1 MFYSLYG
8 IIFNGKMSESLASKT
23 YNEFFLDNT
32 LKVNK
37 TVQIILLSAI
47 LIPLFFVIGT
57 LVKLWEIPYSYCLFM
72 LSFEVIVSIIITIL
86 NKYTLLHKVAMYFG
100 VISVSIFVGIMAFKG
115 IVRLSISYA
124 FGTIISCLYYN
135 KKLTITTCIINYFLS
150 IGITYFQSAGKDV
163 VVYGLYTRP
172 QYIVQMV
179 IGLTIEFAFLLLI
192 AATTAKLSQRTMA
205 KLMESLIERD
215 KAFDSLNNQNKMIIQ
230 INSELEEKNIKLDQ
244 TQYEIIQFVAKCL
257 GSHDLFTGR
266 HVIHTQKYVAVICK
280 ELKANGFYT
289 EELTEQNI
297 QLYQTA
303 AFLHDIGKIH
313 IPEGILNKIGKF
325 TPEEFEMMKCHP
337 EEGKKLIEA
346 LPEIDDGIFN
356 KIAIDMAYCHH
367 EKWDG
372 SGYPRGISGKNI
384 PLCARIMAA
393 ADVLDALISQRLY
406 KDPMSIEEAM
416 EVLNKSKGGH
426 FDPCIVD
433 AVIKNSNLIALIDGD
448 FKTTEAATNNK
459 ELEWWQKYHD
469 SLEK

>member
-1 MFYSLYG
+1 MKE
-8 IIFNGKMSESLASKT
+8 NLAART
-23 YNEFFLDNT
+23 YDKFFLENT

-37 TVQIILLSAI
+37 TVQIILSGAI
-47 LIPLFFVIGT
+47 LVPLVFCIGT
-57 LVKLWEIPYSYCLFM
+57 MVNLWAIPYSYCGSMLVYEVLVSLAILF
-72 LSFEVIVSIIITIL
+72 L
-86 NKYTLLHKVAMYFG
+86 NKYPAYHRLTMYFG
-100 VISVSIFVGIMAFKG
+100 VIAVSIFVGILAFKG
-115 IVRLSISYA
+115 LVRLSISYA

-135 KKLTITTCIINYFLS
+135 RKLTFTTCLINYFLS
-150 IGITYFQSAGKDV
+150 IGITFFQSAEKDV
-163 VVYGLYTRP
+163 VVHGFYTRP

-179 IGLTIEFAFLLLI
+179 IGLTIEFIFLLII
-192 AATTAKLSQRTMA
+192 ASTMTKLSQRTMA
-205 KLMESLIERD
+205 KLMESLQERD
-215 KAFDSLNNQNKMIIQ
+215 MAFETLNKQNKMVIQ
-230 INSELEEKNIKLDQ
+230 INSELESKNRKLDN

-266 HVIHTQKYVAVICK
+266 HVIHTQKYVEVICK
-280 ELKANGFYT
+280 ELVNEGLYL

-297 QLYQTA
+297 RLYQTA

-337 EEGKKLIEA
+337 EEGKNLIEA
-346 LPEIDDGIFN
+346 LPEIEAGLFN
-356 KIAIDMAYCHH
+356 EIARDMAYCHH

-416 EVLNKSKGGH
+416 DVFQKSKGSH
-426 FDPCIVD
+426 FEPCIAE
-433 AVIKNSNLIALIDGD
+433 AVIRNANLIELIDGD
-448 FKTTEAATNNK
+448 FKTSEASSNNE
-459 ELEWWQKYHD
+459 ELEWWQKYHN
-469 SLEK
+469 SIKK